1 MIYEEMSIE
10 EVVEYINKELL
21 KGRTMKDIEVNDFG
35 VNERVIGKRL
45 ARKNVKKVDGQFVLQ
60 SGSKMPEHQSKQVIV
75 KNTDDNIISLSDNIE
90 FIELNKRV
98 NNLEKAFK
106 EVLCVQSGS
115 KVVTNNFGL
124 KIYSNEDKPV
134 AKTIRL
140 YKEIWDKIDKVKELY
155 PHLSYQVVLNSL
167 LDEVTEK
174 YLKQVYKSRSKI
186 LYIIT
191 EFFS

>member
-75 KNTDDNIISLSDNIE
+75 NNTDDNIISLSDNI
-90 FIELNKRV
+90 V

-174 YLKQVYKSRSKI
+174 YLK
-186 LYIIT
+186 
-191 EFFS
+191 

>member
-1 MIYEEMSIE
+1 M
-10 EVVEYINKELL
+10 
-21 KGRTMKDIEVNDFG
+21 
-35 VNERVIGKRL
+35 
-45 ARKNVKKVDGQFVLQ
+45 LQ

-106 EVLCVQSGS
+106 EILCVQSGS
-115 KVVTNNFGL
+115 KVVTNNLGL
-124 KIYSNEDKPV
+124 KIYSSEDKPV

-140 YKEIWDKIDKVKELY
+140 YKEIWDRIDKVKELY

-174 YLKQVYKSRSKI
+174 YLNK
-186 LYIIT
+186 
-191 EFFS
+191 

>member
-106 EVLCVQSGS
+106 EILCVQSGS
-115 KVVTNNFGL
+115 KVVTNNLGL
-124 KIYSNEDKPV
+124 KIYSSEDKPV
-134 AKTIRL
+134 AKKAPAKKAAAKKAAVAETEE
-140 YKEIWDKIDKVKELY
+140 KPVAKKATAKKTATKKVTAKK
-155 PHLSYQVVLNSL
+155 
-167 LDEVTEK
+167 TAK
-174 YLKQVYKSRSKI
+174 K
-186 LYIIT
+186 
-191 EFFS
+191 

>member
-1 MIYEEMSIE
+1 MYKKLQGGYKVMIYEEMSIE

-115 KVVTNNFGL
+115 KVVTNDLGL

-174 YLKQVYKSRSKI
+174 YLK
-186 LYIIT
+186 
-191 EFFS
+191 

>member
-60 SGSKMPEHQSKQVIV
+60 SGSK
-75 KNTDDNIISLSDNIE
+75 
-90 FIELNKRV
+90 
-98 NNLEKAFK
+98 
-106 EVLCVQSGS
+106 
-115 KVVTNNFGL
+115 VVTNNLGL
-124 KIYSNEDKPV
+124 KIYSSEDKPV

-140 YKEIWDKIDKVKELY
+140 YKEIWDRIDKVKELY

-174 YLKQVYKSRSKI
+174 YLNK
-186 LYIIT
+186 
-191 EFFS
+191 